1 MIRKNLLII
10 ILLFFSFSVFSQ
22 EKSDSADATKRRKH
36 RITGGL
42 GLNIPMSPHSETHD
56 LGMSINERYE
66 FLISEHFSLIQGL
79 SYNFISGKKV
89 MEFYQDRYVQTQYE
103 TFSTLPLQ
111 FGIGFYFGEGNSDFF
126 ILFKGGVAAYWG
138 VHPAYPEIIVN
149 GNLVKEAIPREEFN
163 GVYSFFTP
171 TIGWQFD
178 RLQLS
183 ATYQGHVEKD
193 ANLNILNI
201 SVNYRIY

>member
-1 MIRKNLLII
+1 MMRKNLLFV
-10 ILLFFSFSVFSQ
+10 LLVVFALPLVSQ
-22 EKSDSADATKRRKH
+22 ETGDNLQDAKRRKH
-36 RITGGL
+36 RITAGL
-42 GLNIPMSPHSETHD
+42 GLNIPMKPHSVTHD

-66 FLISEHFSLIQGL
+66 FLITEHLSLIQGL

-89 MEFYQDRYVQTQYE
+89 EEFYQDRFVQTEYE

-111 FGIGFYFGEGNSDFF
+111 FGAGFYFGEKNSTFF

-138 VHPAYPEIIVN
+138 VNPAYPEIKVN
-149 GNLVKEAIPREEFN
+149 GNVVKEAIPREEFN

-171 TIGWQFD
+171 TIGWHFD
-178 RLQLS
+178 RFQLT
-183 ATYQGHVEKD
+183 ATYQGHVEAD
-193 ANLNILNI
+193 ANVNILNL